1 MAVRAITVLDLYQFR
16 LDLETCMLQVPDP
29 RCESSDAES
38 CGLTVGYA
46 AMFCN
51 EVHDLFTLSNCHLYT
66 CLSYG
71 RPKCRTAI
79 AMING

>member
-1 MAVRAITVLDLYQFR
+1 MAVRAITVLDLDKLT
-16 LDLETCMLQVPDP
+16 LDLEACMLQVPDP
-29 RCESSDAES
+29 RCKSSDAEP
-38 CGLTVGYA
+38 CGLTIGYA

-51 EVHDLFTLSNCHLYT
+51 EIHDLLTLSNCHLYT

>member
-1 MAVRAITVLDLYQFR
+1 MAVRAITVLDLYQLC

-29 RCESSDAES
+29 RCESSDAEP
-38 CGLTVGYA
+38 CGLAIGDA
-46 AMFCN
+46 AMFGDKI
-51 EVHDLFTLSNCHLYT
+51 HDLLTLSNCHLYT

-71 RPKCRTAI
+71 RPKRRTAI

>member
-1 MAVRAITVLDLYQFR
+1 MAVRAITVLDLDKLA
-16 LDLETCMLQVPDP
+16 LDFEACMLQVPDP
-29 RCESSDAES
+29 RCESSYAEP
-38 CGLTVGYA
+38 CGLTIGDA
-46 AMFCN
+46 AMFGDKI
-51 EVHDLFTLSNCHLYT
+51 HDLLTLSNCHSYT